1 MTVSITKQK
10 PSLKSRTIATIV
22 AVFSAVALPQIVHLL
37 GRATGLGTA
46 LGEML
51 LPMHLPIILAGL
63 LMGPYV
69 AGIAGILSPLAS
81 FALTGMPTAVML
93 PFMMTELAV
102 YGICSG
108 MLKDTKLPDIS
119 KVLIAQVSGRAVRA
133 MAILLGFYVIGTSV
147 NPQIILT
154 SVKTGLAGII
164 LQLAVIPFIMKRQ
177 RNADD
182 E

>member
-69 AGIAGILSPLAS
+69 AGIAGIL
-81 FALTGMPTAVML
+81 
-93 PFMMTELAV
+93 
-102 YGICSG
+102 
-108 MLKDTKLPDIS
+108 
-119 KVLIAQVSGRAVRA
+119 
-133 MAILLGFYVIGTSV
+133 
-147 NPQIILT
+147 
-154 SVKTGLAGII
+154 
-164 LQLAVIPFIMKRQ
+164 
-177 RNADD
+177 
-182 E
+182 